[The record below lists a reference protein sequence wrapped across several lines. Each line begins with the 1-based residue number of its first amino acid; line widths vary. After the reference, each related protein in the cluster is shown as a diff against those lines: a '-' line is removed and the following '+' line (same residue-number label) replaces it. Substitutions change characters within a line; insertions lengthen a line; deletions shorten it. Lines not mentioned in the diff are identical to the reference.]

1 MESILSHLHVV
12 FVCYRHLHRCILQFL
27 SLVLVPARGECAGT
41 PLRLLAE
48 HADIILPIL
57 PLSSLLF
64 ACYHIISLGANRC
77 KLLSPLDLPDFLAI
91 QLDLVGLH
99 ALLNGTEP
107 LSEVVDRI
115 RIILRQISLFG

>member
-1 MESILSHLHVV
+1 M
-12 FVCYRHLHRCILQFL
+12 FL
-27 SLVLVPARGECAGT
+27 SLVLVPAGGERAGT
-41 PLRLLAE
+41 PLWLLAE
-48 HADIILPIL
+48 HADIILPML
-57 PLSSLLF
+57 HLSSLLL
-64 ACYHIISLGANRC
+64 ACYHIISLGSNRC